1 MPNLGKGLINMEQ
14 KNRIRM
20 TIAVIIAFILLVVYG
35 FSWRMS
41 QPVIMSKE
49 ELQING
55 AIVFDKPRIF
65 SDFALVDHR
74 GEAFNIERMKGL
86 WTIVFFG
93 FTHCPDICPTTL
105 AVLNETYSK
114 LKESEK
120 EKLQVVM
127 ISLDPERDTVE
138 KLAEYVPYFNDQ
150 FVGVTGNKHLIR
162 RLTAEI
168 NIAYNKVPLE
178 ADDYTIDHSTQLVL
192 INPKGH
198 YHGFFKAP
206 HSETMLRSTW
216 RSIYSTF

>member
-1 MPNLGKGLINMEQ
+1 MQQ
-14 KNRIRM
+14 KTGIRR
-20 TIAVIIAFILLVVYG
+20 TIAAVLAFIVLVVYG
-35 FSWRMS
+35 FIWRMN
-41 QPVIMSKE
+41 QPVIMNDE
-49 ELQING
+49 QLRVNG
-55 AIVFDKPRIF
+55 AIVLDRPRIF
-65 SDFALVDHR
+65 SDFELIDHR
-74 GEAFNIERMKGL
+74 GDVFNIARL
-86 WTIVFFG
+86 QDTWTMVFFG

-105 AVLNETYSK
+105 AVLNDTYSK

-127 ISLDPERDTVE
+127 ISLDPERDSVE

-150 FVGVTGNKHLIR
+150 FIGVTGNKHLIR

-216 RSIYSTF
+216 RSIYTTF

>member
-1 MPNLGKGLINMEQ
+1 MQQ
-14 KNRIRM
+14 KTGIRR
-20 TIAVIIAFILLVVYG
+20 TIAVVLAFIMLVVYG
-35 FSWRMS
+35 FIWRMN
-41 QPVIMSKE
+41 QPVIMNDE
-49 ELQING
+49 QLRVNG
-55 AIVFDKPRIF
+55 AIVLDRPRIF
-65 SDFALVDHR
+65 SDFELIDHR
-74 GEAFNIERMKGL
+74 GEVFKIARFQDT
-86 WTIVFFG
+86 WTMVFFG

-105 AVLNETYSK
+105 AFLNETYSK

-138 KLAEYVPYFNDQ
+138 KLAEYVPYFNDH
-150 FVGVTGNKHLIR
+150 FIGVTGNKHLIR

>member
-1 MPNLGKGLINMEQ
+1 MQQQAG
-14 KNRIRM
+14 IRR
-20 TIAVIIAFILLVVYG
+20 TIAIVLAFIVLVVYG
-35 FSWRMS
+35 FIWRMS
-41 QPVIMSKE
+41 QPVIMNDE
-49 ELQING
+49 QLRVNG
-55 AIVFDKPRIF
+55 AIVLDQPRIF
-65 SDFALVDHR
+65 SDFELIDHR
-74 GEAFNIERMKGL
+74 GEVFNIDRFRDT

-93 FTHCPDICPTTL
+93 FTNCPDICPTTL
-105 AVLNETYSK
+105 AVLNDTYSK
-114 LKESEK
+114 MKESEK

-138 KLAEYVPYFNDQ
+138 ALADYVPYFNDQ
-150 FVGVTGNKHLIR
+150 FIGVTGNKHLIR

-168 NIAYNKVPLE
+168 NIAYNKVPL
-178 ADDYTIDHSTQLVL
+178 AGDDYTVDHSTQLVL

>member
-1 MPNLGKGLINMEQ
+1 MQQ
-14 KNRIRM
+14 KTGIRR
-20 TIAVIIAFILLVVYG
+20 TIAVVLAFIMLVVYG
-35 FSWRMS
+35 FVWRMN
-41 QPVIMSKE
+41 QPVIMNDE
-49 ELQING
+49 QLRVNG
-55 AIVFDKPRIF
+55 AIVLDRPRIF
-65 SDFALVDHR
+65 SDFELIDHR
-74 GEAFNIERMKGL
+74 GEVFNIARFQDT
-86 WTIVFFG
+86 WTMVFFG